1 MSEVSIKLKQE
12 TGSLD
17 MNVATNTAKLTQAP
31 FVIAR
36 QKVIEIIHSDQ
47 VKGGCRFGEFRGY

>member
-1 MSEVSIKLKQE
+1 
-12 TGSLD
+12 